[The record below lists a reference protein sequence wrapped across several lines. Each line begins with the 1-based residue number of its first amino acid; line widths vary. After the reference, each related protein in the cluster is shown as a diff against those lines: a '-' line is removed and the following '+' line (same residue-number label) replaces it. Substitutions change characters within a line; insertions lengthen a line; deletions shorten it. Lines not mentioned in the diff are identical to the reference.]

1 MLCQRRRFWL
11 KSKNEDINKPL
22 EEIIL
27 SDIPDEWESYNAV
40 ICEPIHLGTKFMK
53 IVKRGWKNVIRNPKI
68 LFNLKNSSIKLHFDI
83 NIILGL

>member
-1 MLCQRRRFWL
+1 MVLENKFNFSISQKRFWL

-27 SDIPDEWESYNAV
+27 HDIPDEWKSYNAV

-53 IVKRGWKNVIRNPKI
+53 IVKKKNFLEI
-68 LFNLKNSSIKLHFDI
+68 LHLI
-83 NIILGL
+83 